1 MSSYTTI
8 GIEIGELVDRKNAAY
23 GSSFDKC
30 GDFLRLLWPEG
41 LPADR
46 FDDALLMARIF
57 DKQMR
62 IATDRDAFGESPY
75 RDIAGYGLLGA
86 AKHERNGKCGS
97 VSEDAES
104 RSKAA
109 PASAAP
115 DVKRPTTTIDES
127 RSAMNTLNESSQQP
141 KNLSESAESKDASAH
156 AATAGVPGSAAA
168 PEKLEPAANKMLGT
182 APTGSIYSVACPACA
197 AQPGYLCLG
206 ADYTVLFTTYHIE
219 RVTAYQFDLEIR
231 SAKYAGDDDT
241 LDVTED
247 VIERTGLVD

>member
-1 MSSYTTI
+1 MNSFTTI

-30 GDFLRLLWPEG
+30 GDFLRLLWPGG

-62 IATDRDAFGESPY
+62 IATDQDAFGESPY

-109 PASAAP
+109 PASAAQS
-115 DVKRPTTTIDES
+115 VKKPTTTHES
-127 RSAMNTLNESSQQP
+127 DRSAMNTREQSSLQHA
-141 KNLSESAESKDASAH
+141 NSSESAASKDACAH
-156 AATAGVPGSAAA
+156 GVTENVSTVAAA
-168 PEKLEPAANKMLGT
+168 PEKQWPIDNSLTHP
-182 APTGSIYSVACPACA
+182 YDVACPTCA
-197 AQPGYLCLG
+197 AQPGNLCFDQDRNLQS
-206 ADYTVLFTTYHIE
+206 AIHPE
-219 RVTAYQFDLEIR
+219 RVTAYEFDLEIR